1 MDLATVIGLVAAVGL
16 FTWSLVSSSG
26 GDVVGT
32 YFDLPSTIMVIG
44 GSTFVTLLACRM
56 DRFLALA
63 RICKIAF
70 FSRSQKTH
78 ELIGQFIRL
87 ADTARREG
95 VLALQN
101 VIQQLPNPILANGLQ
116 MVVDGTDADTIKQVM
131 EMEADAI
138 DQRHAEGK
146 AILDQLAKYAPAMGM
161 IGTLVGLVV
170 MLKNMEDV
178 SKIGPGMAIALLTTL
193 YGAIIANLIC
203 LPFADKLSVR
213 HDEEMQN
220 LEIIRAGILGL
231 QAGDNP
237 RLLEMKLSVFL
248 SPKMRDKIQG
258 LNRAGGEAA

>member
-16 FTWSLVSSSG
+16 FLWSMVSSSG
-26 GDVVGT
+26 GDLMAFYDT
-32 YFDLPSTIMVIG
+32 PSAILVIG
-44 GSTFVTLLACRM
+44 GSSFVTLLACRL

-63 RICKIAF
+63 KICKNAF
-70 FSRSQKTH
+70 FARGQKTH
-78 ELIGQFIRL
+78 ELIGQFIKL

-146 AILDQLAKYAPAMGM
+146 AILDQMAKYAPAMGM

-178 SKIGPGMAIALLTTL
+178 SKIGPGMAVALLTTM
-193 YGAIIANLIC
+193 YGAIIANVLC
-203 LPFADKLSVR
+203 LPLADKLSVR
-213 HDEEMQN
+213 HDEEM
-220 LEIIRAGILGL
+220 LHLDIIRAGILGL

-248 SPKMRDKIQG
+248 SPKMRAKIQG
-258 LNRAGGEAA
+258 LNRGGESA